1 MTALPQTLFTADDF
15 LAWSESQ
22 PGRYELV
29 DGVVV
34 AQAAERAS
42 HAKMKLAVCV
52 ALRDAIAKRGAP
64 CHVLPDGMAVRVN
77 KSTIYEPDA
86 LVYCG
91 PELPPDALLLEN
103 PMILVEV
110 ASPSTW
116 RNDVTH
122 KLSGYFSLA
131 SVVHYLIVY
140 PDEPLVIH
148 HRRIEDGKILTSIL
162 REGAVTLDPPG
173 LEFAL
178 SQLYGEQA

>member
-1 MTALPQTLFTADDF
+1 MNALPQTRLTVDDF

-34 AQAAERAS
+34 AQAAERAA
-42 HAKMKLAVCV
+42 HAKLKGEVFV
-52 ALRDAIAKRGAP
+52 ALRDAIAKRGAS
-64 CHVLPDGMAVRVN
+64 CHALPDGMAMRVN

-103 PMILVEV
+103 PMIVVEV

-122 KLSGYFSLA
+122 KLTGYFSVA

-140 PDEPLVIH
+140 PDESLVIH

-173 LEFAL
+173 LEFGL
-178 SQLYGEQA
+178 SQLYGERA

>member
-1 MTALPQTLFTADDF
+1 MNALPQTRLTVNDF

-42 HAKMKLAVCV
+42 HAEMKLAVCV

-77 KSTIYEPDA
+77 KSTVYEPDA

-91 PELPPDALLLEN
+91 PKLPPDALLLEN

-140 PDEPLVIH
+140 PDELLVIH

-178 SQLYGEQA
+178 AELYGERA

>member
-1 MTALPQTLFTADDF
+1 L
-15 LAWSESQ
+15 
-22 PGRYELV
+22 
-29 DGVVV
+29 VV
-34 AQAAERAS
+34 AQAAERVA
-42 HAKMKLAVCV
+42 HAKMKHEVCV
-52 ALRDAIAKRGAP
+52 ALNGAIRKKGAP
-64 CHVLPDGMAVRVN
+64 CHALPDGMAVKINEDTV
-77 KSTIYEPDA
+77 YEPDA

-91 PELPPDALLLEN
+91 PELPPDALLLDN
-103 PMILVEV
+103 PVIVVEV

-173 LEFAL
+173 LEFGL

>member
-1 MTALPQTLFTADDF
+1 MTALPQTRLTVDDF

-34 AQAAERAS
+34 AQAAERAA
-42 HAKMKLAVCV
+42 HAKIKGEVFV

-64 CHVLPDGMAVRVN
+64 CHALPDGMAVRVN
-77 KSTIYEPDA
+77 KFTVYEPDA

-103 PMILVEV
+103 PMIVVEV
-110 ASPSTW
+110 VSPSTS
-116 RNDVTH
+116 RNDALH

-140 PDEPLVIH
+140 PDESLVIH

-162 REGAVTLDPPG
+162 REGVAVLDPPG
-173 LEFAL
+173 LEFEL
-178 SQLYGEQA
+178 WRLYGAPA

>member
-1 MTALPQTLFTADDF
+1 MNALPQPLFTVDDF
-15 LAWSESQ
+15 LVWSESQ

-34 AQAAERAS
+34 EQAAKCAA
-42 HAKMKLAVCV
+42 HAQMKIEIYV
-52 ALRDAIAKRGAP
+52 ALRDAIARRRAP

-110 ASPSTW
+110 ASPSAS

-122 KLSGYFSLA
+122 KLSG
-131 SVVHYLIVY
+131 
-140 PDEPLVIH
+140 
-148 HRRIEDGKILTSIL
+148 
-162 REGAVTLDPPG
+162 
-173 LEFAL
+173 
-178 SQLYGEQA
+178 

>member
-1 MTALPQTLFTADDF
+1 MNALPQILFTVDDF

-29 DGVVV
+29 DGAVVE
-34 AQAAERAS
+34 QAAKSAA
-42 HAKMKLAVCV
+42 HARMKLEICV
-52 ALRDAIAKRGAP
+52 VLRDAIAKRGAP

-77 KSTIYEPDA
+77 QFTVYEPDA

-91 PELPPDALLLEN
+91 RELPPDALLLEN

-140 PDEPLVIH
+140 PDESLVIH
-148 HRRIEDGKILTSIL
+148 HRRTEDGKILTSIL

-173 LEFAL
+173 LEFGL
-178 SQLYGEQA
+178 SQFYGGPA

>member
-1 MTALPQTLFTADDF
+1 MSALPQTRLTVDDF

-34 AQAAERAS
+34 VQTAKCVAHAQ
-42 HAKMKLAVCV
+42 MKLEIYV
-52 ALRDAIAKRGAP
+52 ALRDAIARLGAP
-64 CHVLPDGMAVRVN
+64 CHVLPDGMAVPVN
-77 KSTIYEPDA
+77 KSTVYEPDA

-91 PELPPDALLLEN
+91 PKLPPDALLLEN

-110 ASPSTW
+110 ASPTTW

-122 KLSGYFSLA
+122 KLSGYFSVA
-131 SVVHYLIVY
+131 SMHYLIVY

-173 LEFAL
+173 LEFGL